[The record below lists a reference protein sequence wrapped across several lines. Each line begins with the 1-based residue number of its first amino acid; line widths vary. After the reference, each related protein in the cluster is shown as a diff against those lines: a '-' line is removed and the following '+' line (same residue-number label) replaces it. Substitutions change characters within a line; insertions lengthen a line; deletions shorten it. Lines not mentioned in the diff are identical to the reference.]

1 MLIQMLR
8 NPSRTLDCS
17 LLEGQTGE
25 VSDSLGRKLVAL
37 RIAIDVTPAEL
48 PKTVE
53 AVPEEPAVIGVPDVS
68 TTVPKK
74 RS

>member
-53 AVPEEPAVIGVPDVS
+53 AVPEEPAVIGVPEVS
-68 TTVPKK
+68 TPVPKK
-74 RS
+74 RA